1 MYINCSETCR
11 KCGDGVGDSSVAGR
25 RSRSRSRWL
34 PKSGGDHFDFLVME
48 ELSHKVHPRSARL
61 AGAETL
67 LRQAVSDNADGNGGA
82 MGAGM
87 RMMTVRLCMGQIQ
100 RVSRDLRAYT
110 GVQVGA
116 DAVAATAIPG
126 LLQAV

>member
-1 MYINCSETCR
+1 
-11 KCGDGVGDSSVAGR
+11 
-25 RSRSRSRWL
+25 
-34 PKSGGDHFDFLVME
+34 ME

-61 AGAETL
+61 AGAKTL

-87 RMMTVRLCMGQIQ
+87 RMMTARLSMGQIQ
-100 RVSRDLRAYT
+100 RVSRDARAYT

-116 DAVAATAIPG
+116 NAVAATAIPG

>member
-1 MYINCSETCR
+1 M
-11 KCGDGVGDSSVAGR
+11 VAGR
-25 RSRSRSRWL
+25 RSRSRSRQL

-48 ELSHKVHPRSARL
+48 ELSHKVHPLSARL
-61 AGAETL
+61 AGAKAL

-87 RMMTVRLCMGQIQ
+87 RMMTAGLCMGQIQ

-110 GVQVGA
+110 GVQV
-116 DAVAATAIPG
+116 DAVAAPAVPG

>member
-1 MYINCSETCR
+1 
-11 KCGDGVGDSSVAGR
+11 
-25 RSRSRSRWL
+25 
-34 PKSGGDHFDFLVME
+34 ME

-61 AGAETL
+61 TGAKTL
-67 LRQAVSDNADGNGGA
+67 LRQAVSDNADGSGGA

-87 RMMTVRLCMGQIQ
+87 RLMTARLCMGQIQ

-116 DAVAATAIPG
+116 VAVTAPAIPT

>member
-1 MYINCSETCR
+1 MGII
-11 KCGDGVGDSSVAGR
+11 
-25 RSRSRSRWL
+25 
-34 PKSGGDHFDFLVME
+34 FDFLVME
-48 ELSHKVHPRSARL
+48 ELSHKVHPLSARL
-61 AGAETL
+61 AGAKAL
-67 LRQAVSDNADGNGGA
+67 LRQAVSGNADGNSGA

-100 RVSRDLRAYT
+100 RVSRDLRAYI

-116 DAVAATAIPG
+116 DAVAATAVPG